1 MAYKVQFAPTADR
14 QFHKLDKPVQRRI
27 VNLIERIESLADPRA
42 IGEALHGDKLS
53 EFWKYRAGDWRLRA
67 SIKDQLVVIEVVE
80 ILHRSKAY

>member
-1 MAYKVQFAPTADR
+1 MGYKVRFAPTADR
-14 QFHKLDKPVQRRI
+14 QFDKLDKPVQRRI
-27 VNLIERIESLADPRA
+27 ESLIERIESLADPRA
-42 IGEALHGDKLS
+42 IGEALHGDKLG